1 MQTKEYS
8 DVEKE
13 VIEFLENLAKV
24 EENHFLQENGDPV
37 NLDAVKENLISFRR
51 LLVWYLDDD
60 PSSKNRSIEEI
71 TRMILGKTRNLVLKL
86 VQERI
91 DSMPDVGIT

>member
-51 LLVWYLDDD
+51 LLV
-60 PSSKNRSIEEI
+60 
-71 TRMILGKTRNLVLKL
+71 
-86 VQERI
+86 
-91 DSMPDVGIT
+91 